1 MQATAEEM
9 VDNEVIGAAAAEEQA
24 TPELK
29 TSIPDLPPVQL
40 DAFEGPLDIL
50 LHLIR
55 SQKMDIFDIPIAT
68 ITSQYLEIIKANQVQ
83 DLDTAG
89 DYLVMASTLMQLKSR
104 MLLPRPEIDDEGNPI
119 DPREELVAQLIAYEQ
134 YRVLAE
140 ELDARPRRGRDI
152 FLRSIFPEAK
162 MVERPLPEPD
172 LDALLM
178 AFRNVLKR
186 VGGEVRHQVFMET
199 MSVREQMQVVMEG
212 IRRGSVQLDELLAGQ
227 PGREALV
234 TTVLAI
240 LELWRQRV
248 ITVVQSDC
256 YQSITLLAKE
266 AIDEP
271 DYDAAD
277 EAFEQEPENVTDA
290 VSNHADHGEGEEE
303 L

>member
-1 MQATAEEM
+1 MQTATEEM
-9 VDNEVIGAAAAEEQA
+9 VDHEVATAALEAQT

-29 TSIPDLPPVQL
+29 TSLPDLPPVHL

-68 ITSQYLEIIKANQVQ
+68 ITAQYLEIIKANQVQ

-140 ELDARPRRGRDI
+140 ELDALPRRGRDI
-152 FLRSIFPEAK
+152 FQRSIFPEAK
-162 MVERPLPEPD
+162 LVERPLPEPD

-186 VGGEVRHQVFMET
+186 IGGEVRHQVFMET

-240 LELWRQRV
+240 LELWRQKL
-248 ITVVQSDC
+248 ITVVQSGC
-256 YQSITLLAKE
+256 YESITLLARE

-271 DYDAAD
+271 DYDAVD
-277 EAFEQEPENVTDA
+277 EAFEHESDQVGD
-290 VSNHADHGEGEEE
+290 DEGDEE
-303 L
+303 

>member
-1 MQATAEEM
+1 MQAENHVPAETAPE
-9 VDNEVIGAAAAEEQA
+9 GRAAGLSQSDLPQSDLPQTA
-24 TPELK
+24 L
-29 TSIPDLPPVQL
+29 PDLPPVQL
-40 DAFEGPLDIL
+40 ETFEGPLDIL

-68 ITSQYLEIIKANQVQ
+68 ITAQYLEIIKANKVQ

-104 MLLPRPEIDDEGNPI
+104 MLLPRPEVDDEGNPI

-140 ELDARPRRGRDI
+140 ELDSRPRRGRDI
-152 FLRSIFPEAK
+152 FLRSIFPEARQ
-162 MVERPLPEPD
+162 VERPLPEPD

-212 IRRGSVQLDELLAGQ
+212 IRRGSVQLDELLNDQ

-240 LELWRQRV
+240 LELWRQKL
-248 ITVVQSDC
+248 ITVIQNSC
-256 YQSITLLAKE
+256 YESITLLAKE
-266 AIDEP
+266 S
-271 DYDAAD
+271 AD
-277 EAFEQEPENVTDA
+277 ESTNEEINGN
-290 VSNHADHGEGEEE
+290 SGEVDGS
-303 L
+303 

>member
-1 MQATAEEM
+1 MQTGNAVEAVELVDAVTEEAQQ
-9 VDNEVIGAAAAEEQA
+9 AAAMESAMQTA
-24 TPELK
+24 MPN
-29 TSIPDLPPVQL
+29 LPPVQL

-68 ITSQYLEIIKANQVQ
+68 ITSQYLEIIKANEVE

-140 ELDARPRRGRDI
+140 ELDARPRRGRDV

-162 MVERPLPEPD
+162 QVERPLPEPD

-248 ITVVQSDC
+248 ITVVQSSC
-256 YQSITLLAKE
+256 YESITLLAKE

-271 DYDAAD
+271 DYDAVD
-277 EAFEQEPENVTDA
+277 E
-290 VSNHADHGEGEEE
+290 GG

>member
-1 MQATAEEM
+1 MIQTGNTAEAVEP
-9 VDNEVIGAAAAEEQA
+9 VDAVTEKASQVAAMQTA
-24 TPELK
+24 
-29 TSIPDLPPVQL
+29 IPNLPPVQL

-68 ITSQYLEIIKANQVQ
+68 ITSQYLEIIKANQVE

-140 ELDARPRRGRDI
+140 ELDARPRRGRDV

-162 MVERPLPEPD
+162 QVERPLPEPD

-212 IRRGSVQLDELLAGQ
+212 IRRGSVQLEELLAGQ

-248 ITVVQSDC
+248 ITVVQSSC
-256 YQSITLLAKE
+256 YESITLLAKE

-271 DYDAAD
+271 DYDAVD
-277 EAFEQEPENVTDA
+277 E
-290 VSNHADHGEGEEE
+290 GG

>member
-1 MQATAEEM
+1 LIQSENIQTENDAPIENLSPEKQDTSDLTSVELPQTA
-9 VDNEVIGAAAAEEQA
+9 
-24 TPELK
+24 L
-29 TSIPDLPPVQL
+29 PDLPPVQL

-68 ITSQYLEIIKANQVQ
+68 ITAQYLEIIKANQVQ

-140 ELDARPRRGRDI
+140 ELDARPRRGRDV
-152 FLRSIFPEAK
+152 FLRSIFPESK
-162 MVERPLPEPD
+162 QVERPLPEPD

-178 AFRNVLKR
+178 AFRSVLKR

-212 IRRGSVQLDELLAGQ
+212 IRRGSVQLDELLSGQ

-240 LELWRQRV
+240 LELWRQKL
-248 ITVVQSDC
+248 ITVIQSDC
-256 YQSITLLAKE
+256 YESITLLAKE
-266 AIDEP
+266 SVDE
-271 DYDAAD
+271 D
-277 EAFEQEPENVTDA
+277 ENPFETTEVTKE
-290 VSNHADHGEGEEE
+290 EGE
-303 L
+303 